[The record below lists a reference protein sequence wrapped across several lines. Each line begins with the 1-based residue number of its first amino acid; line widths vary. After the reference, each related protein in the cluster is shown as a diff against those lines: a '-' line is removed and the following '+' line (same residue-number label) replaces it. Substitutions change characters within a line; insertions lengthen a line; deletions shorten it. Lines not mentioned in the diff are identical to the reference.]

1 MFGKRFN
8 LQHRVPQGLKN
19 TTMAFLLVACCLGTC
34 LGLDKMVEI
43 EAGKYHPA
51 GGRFFASQDE
61 KLQPLELTSLTVS
74 EANQRIA
81 DARKKSPES
90 VLALSLDGPLRIE
103 DAALRLPGL
112 TALHLGPNATIV
124 AGKTATAESLVEI
137 TDSESIRIS
146 ATNNTALLD
155 GNNVVS
161 TGIRV
166 RKSGKILLDHIEIR
180 RMTNTG
186 IDYQG
191 RGHERYSDAGA
202 VTRCRI
208 SDCAKGIVVRSAC
221 QFICLESTIERCSVV
236 GLDVSSA
243 GAVVA
248 GNVFTKNQIGSV
260 LALLDGAAVQNTYQ
274 GNAIGCR
281 LGENSEISL
290 FWQNHLTDN
299 EIGLDLGGTSNVL
312 LDNTL
317 NNSRNIVAG
326 GTGNQLVSHSTLLA
340 HEAAGGDTLYFHPP
354 TLSNPHQDELIF
366 KGKNRFDMHF
376 IKGGKL
382 SDVQAA
388 LDQARK
394 AHPED
399 VIVAHLKGVFIADG
413 AGPSG
418 LSLPD
423 FTCVILDGEIQ
434 SYNEQLREV
443 ILLGGNGC
451 ASFSGGVIDCNGK
464 GLDGKRSG
472 YAINVPGDNL
482 ALVDAVTLRNSFK
495 ESIMTQHHTRL
506 DRSLVIRN
514 CTIEN
519 SGRRGIWGH
528 VSQNVVI
535 VNCDVRDSKS
545 DGIDIDAHCMH
556 AKVLGNQCS
565 GNQRHGVFVEEA
577 VKGALVFGNHLH
589 DNYRGIHVWN
599 EEVIGNTGPNLFAC
613 NLLEKNER
621 GFSVGGR
628 ADDRTAHT
636 NFFFNNISRLNEQ
649 GLAVIKHAD
658 ENYFC
663 ENWLYDNDEDFL
675 DWTGKAGSVWW
686 LGRSDKERK

>member
-1 MFGKRFN
+1 VSN
-8 LQHRVPQGLKN
+8 
-19 TTMAFLLVACCLGTC
+19 
-34 LGLDKMVEI
+34 
-43 EAGKYHPA
+43 
-51 GGRFFASQDE
+51 S
-61 KLQPLELTSLTVS
+61 SL
-74 EANQRIA
+74 A
-81 DARKKSPES
+81 
-90 VLALSLDGPLRIE
+90 
-103 DAALRLPGL
+103 
-112 TALHLGPNATIV
+112 
-124 AGKTATAESLVEI
+124 
-137 TDSESIRIS
+137 
-146 ATNNTALLD
+146 
-155 GNNVVS
+155 
-161 TGIRV
+161 
-166 RKSGKILLDHIEIR
+166 
-180 RMTNTG
+180 
-186 IDYQG
+186 
-191 RGHERYSDAGA
+191 
-202 VTRCRI
+202 
-208 SDCAKGIVVRSAC
+208 
-221 QFICLESTIERCSVV
+221 
-236 GLDVSSA
+236 
-243 GAVVA
+243 
-248 GNVFTKNQIGSV
+248 
-260 LALLDGAAVQNTYQ
+260 
-274 GNAIGCR
+274 
-281 LGENSEISL
+281 
-290 FWQNHLTDN
+290 
-299 EIGLDLGGTSNVL
+299 
-312 LDNTL
+312 
-317 NNSRNIVAG
+317 
-326 GTGNQLVSHSTLLA
+326 A
-340 HEAAGGDTLYFHPP
+340 HEATMGDTLYFHPP
-354 TLSNPHQDELIF
+354 TRSNPHQDELIF

-434 SYNEQLREV
+434 SNNEQLREV

-506 DRSLVIRN
+506 DRSLVIRD

-535 VNCDVRDSKS
+535 VNCDVRDSES

-556 AKVLGNQCS
+556 AKVLGNRCS